1 MNIFNS
7 IRMRSYLEHLV
18 VGVAVFFVGA
28 GILYGIIE
36 EMVTGY
42 LPESRYAYIC
52 GIIASGA
59 MVLCGIVFIFR
70 AFYMDKKIFVHLNTE
85 ERQLFFK
92 ELNDATTMIFG
103 HRLIITQ
110 HFILIY
116 ARKFKSFIHL
126 WKLDDLTACYGKA
139 IYSEGVQKP
148 DGYRLVISDERFE
161 PMVCM
166 IKGEAALVM
175 DEAYRAI
182 ISLAPWVFTDNFEE
196 FMNAYTRRAR
206 KKAFA
211 KEIEH
216 RKAAMHQT
224 EVSDDTLP
232 MDVITAADIIKAFN
246 EAQKKKPKPKV
257 DPKSILQKHLQD
269 SGHNQK

>member
-36 EMVTGY
+36 EMVTSY

-103 HRLIITQ
+103 HRLIFTQ

-196 FMNAYTRRAR
+196 FEEEITYTIVGPAEADPAELKLSNESPLGMALMGHAVGDVVENNAPDGVL
-206 KKAFA
+206 KFK
-211 KEIEH
+211 
-216 RKAAMHQT
+216 
-224 EVSDDTLP
+224 
-232 MDVITAADIIKAFN
+232 
-246 EAQKKKPKPKV
+246 
-257 DPKSILQKHLQD
+257 ILNIQ
-269 SGHNQK
+269 